1 MTKQVGRCNNLEL
14 CTVAVSQRIMTVPAG
29 AQFVCEKCGEPLVE
43 PISASSPRRRTASI
57 LVQLVVLI
65 AGLSAI
71 AWKLTGPG
79 GDFTGVR
86 SAWNSLRGGP
96 DQQTAPAPVMTAAVT
111 PASVTPT
118 SVTPVTVTPASV
130 TPAIVT
136 PASEMAAPASDVE
149 TASAATSA
157 IAATSIT
164 AQGSKPDPASAGA
177 IPAPGMEPTAAVA
190 VAAVPTISPRPP
202 VPSTVLLRLAG
213 SDSVTPKLIRRLAS
227 SYLALIGD
235 TSISAVPGG
244 TPRLIEVSGLQTGQR
259 EVISILE
266 TSSTGGF
273 NALLRGTADMAV
285 SNRKLTG
292 AEADRMQTIGD
303 LTIPAHEHVIAVV
316 GIAVIVSP
324 TNRVASLSAGQVRG
338 ILGGKITNWSEV
350 GGMAAP
356 IKVQVVAVPEDGGDT
371 PQDVILAAEAIS
383 PAAIRSVS
391 EQAVATR
398 VVSDRDSFGVVT
410 MGAAGAAKVMPISD
424 GGAAAT
430 VPSEATLASESY
442 PFSQRIYLYG
452 VNAGNGFIRRFSDYV
467 SSANGQAAV
476 EAAGYVS
483 LAIKTEVAA
492 APDVA
497 SERYKQ
503 LVQGATRVAVDFRF
517 QPGSVDLD
525 SRSARDMDRVIAF
538 LKAQRVPANKIVVA
552 AFADNSGQAATN
564 QAVSQRRA
572 EVVASALARGGFVP
586 GKIASFGSEVPIA
599 DNATAEGRERNRRVE
614 VFLVP

>member
-14 CTVAVSQRIMTVPAG
+14 CTVAVSQRVMTVPAG
-29 AQFVCEKCGEPLVE
+29 APFVCEKCGEPLIE
-43 PISASSPRRRTASI
+43 PTSVSSPRRRTASI
-57 LVQLVVLI
+57 LIQLVVLI

-71 AWKLTGPG
+71 AWKLSGPG
-79 GDFTGVR
+79 GDFAGVR
-86 SAWNSLRGGP
+86 AAWNAFQGGP
-96 DQQTAPAPVMTAAVT
+96 AQQAASAPVITAAVT
-111 PASVTPT
+111 PT
-118 SVTPVTVTPASV
+118 SGAATAEV
-130 TPAIVT
+130 
-136 PASEMAAPASDVE
+136 AAPASEIE
-149 TASAATSA
+149 TASATPTA
-157 IAATSIT
+157 SIP
-164 AQGSKPDPASAGA
+164 AQRSEPDPASAGA
-177 IPAPGMEPTAAVA
+177 IPAPGMEPATAMA
-190 VAAVPTISPRPP
+190 VAAVPAVPARLP

-213 SDSVTPKLIRRLAS
+213 SDSAGPKLIRRLAS

-235 TSISAVPGG
+235 TSISAVPSA

-259 EVISILE
+259 EVITILE
-266 TSSTGGF
+266 TSTTGGF

-285 SNRKLTG
+285 SNRKLTD
-292 AEADRMQTIGD
+292 AEAERMQSVGD
-303 LTIPAHEHVIAVV
+303 LTIPAHEHVIAVL

-350 GGMAAP
+350 GGTAAP

-371 PQDVILAAEAIS
+371 PQDAILAAEAVS
-383 PAAIRSVS
+383 PAAIRSAS
-391 EQAVATR
+391 EQAVAIR
-398 VVSDRDSFGVVT
+398 VVGDRDSLGVVT
-410 MGAAGAAKVMPISD
+410 MGAVGAAKVMPVSD
-424 GGAAAT
+424 GKAAAT
-430 VPSEATLASESY
+430 VPNEATLASETY

-503 LVQGATRVAVDFRF
+503 FVQGATRMSVDFRF

-538 LKAQRVPANKIVVA
+538 LKAQRVPASKILLA

-572 EVVASALARGGFVP
+572 EAVASALTRGGFVP
-586 GKIASFGSEVPIA
+586 GKIASFGSELPVA

>member
-1 MTKQVGRCNNLEL
+1 MANQVGRCNNLEL
-14 CTVAVSQRIMTVPAG
+14 CTVAVSQRLITVPAG
-29 AQFVCEKCGEPLVE
+29 EPFVCEKCGEPLIE
-43 PISASSPRRRTASI
+43 PTSVSSPRRRTASI
-57 LVQLVVLI
+57 LIQLVVLV
-65 AGLSAI
+65 AGVGAI
-71 AWKLTGPG
+71 AWKLSGPG
-79 GDFTGVR
+79 GDFAGVR
-86 SAWNSLRGGP
+86 EAWNAFRSGQP
-96 DQQTAPAPVMTAAVT
+96 QQVAAASVPAAAPVTAAALDVQAAAPADTGTEALAAATDTPAQGGAVDPA
-111 PASVTPT
+111 PASVAPI
-118 SVTPVTVTPASV
+118 PA
-130 TPAIVT
+130 TDP
-136 PASEMAAPASDVE
+136 
-149 TASAATSA
+149 AATSTA
-157 IAATSIT
+157 TPAAR
-164 AQGSKPDPASAGA
+164 PALS
-177 IPAPGMEPTAAVA
+177 
-190 VAAVPTISPRPP
+190 
-202 VPSTVLLRLAG
+202 STVLLRLAG
-213 SDSVTPKLIRRLAS
+213 SDSGAPKLIRRLAS

-235 TSISAVPGG
+235 TSISAIQGSTPG
-244 TPRLIEVSGLQTGQR
+244 LIEVSGLQTGQR
-259 EVISILE
+259 EVISVLE

-292 AEADRMQTIGD
+292 AEAERMQAVGD
-303 LTIPAHEHVIAVV
+303 LTIPAHEHVIAVL

-324 TNRVASLSAGQVRG
+324 TNRVAALSATQVRG
-338 ILGGKITNWSEV
+338 ILNGKITDWAEV

-356 IKVQVVAVPEDGGDT
+356 IKVQVVAVPENGGDT
-371 PQDVILAAEAIS
+371 PQDAILAAEAVS
-383 PAAIRSVS
+383 PAAIRSAS

-398 VVSDRDSFGVVT
+398 VVGDRDSFGVVT
-410 MGAAGAAKVMPISD
+410 VGFAGAAKIMPISD

-430 VPSEATLASESY
+430 IPNEATLASETY

-452 VNAGNGFIRRFSDYV
+452 VNAGNGFIRRFADYV

-503 LVQGATRVAVDFRF
+503 LVQGATRMSVDFRF

-525 SRSARDMDRVIAF
+525 SRGTRDMDRVIAF
-538 LKAQRVPANKIVVA
+538 LKAQRVPANKIVLA

-572 EVVASALARGGFVP
+572 EAVASALARGGFVP
-586 GKIASFGSEVPIA
+586 GKIASFGSELPVA

>member
-1 MTKQVGRCNNLEL
+1 M
-14 CTVAVSQRIMTVPAG
+14 
-29 AQFVCEKCGEPLVE
+29 
-43 PISASSPRRRTASI
+43 SSPRRRTASI

-71 AWKLTGPG
+71 AWKLSGPG
-79 GDFTGVR
+79 GDFAGVR
-86 SAWNSLRGGP
+86 AAWNAFQGGP
-96 DQQTAPAPVMTAAVT
+96 AQQAASAPVITAAVT
-111 PASVTPT
+111 PASGAAT
-118 SVTPVTVTPASV
+118 SEVTV
-130 TPAIVT
+130 
-136 PASEMAAPASDVE
+136 PASETETPSATT
-149 TASAATSA
+149 TAS
-157 IAATSIT
+157 IP
-164 AQGSKPDPASAGA
+164 AQRSEPDPASAGA
-177 IPAPGMEPTAAVA
+177 IPPAGMEPATTVA
-190 VAAVPTISPRPP
+190 VAAVPAVPARLP

-213 SDSVTPKLIRRLAS
+213 SDSAGPKLIRRLAS

-244 TPRLIEVSGLQTGQR
+244 APRLIDVSGLQTGQR
-259 EVISILE
+259 EVITILE
-266 TSSTGGF
+266 TSTAGGF

-285 SNRKLTG
+285 SNRKLTE
-292 AEADRMQTIGD
+292 AEAERMQSVGD
-303 LTIPAHEHVIAVV
+303 LTIPAHEHVIAVL

-350 GGMAAP
+350 GGTAAP

-371 PQDVILAAEAIS
+371 PQDAILAAEAVS
-383 PAAIRSVS
+383 PAATRSAN

-398 VVSDRDSFGVVT
+398 VVGDRDSLGVVT
-410 MGAAGAAKVMPISD
+410 MGAVGAAKVMPVSD
-424 GGAAAT
+424 GKAAAT
-430 VPSEATLASESY
+430 MPNEATLASEAY

-452 VNAGNGFIRRFSDYV
+452 VNAGNGFIRRFADYV

-483 LAIKTEVAA
+483 LTIKTEVAA

-503 LVQGATRVAVDFRF
+503 LVQGATRMSVDFRF

-538 LKAQRVPANKIVVA
+538 LKAQRVPANKILLA

-572 EVVASALARGGFVP
+572 EAVASALARGGFVP
-586 GKIASFGSEVPIA
+586 GKIASFGSELPVA